1 MLELVFTRRFC
12 MAHRLLS
19 GESERCALPHG
30 HNEYVRVTLRPTH
43 PGHLD
48 GTQNMVVPFHRAKGT
63 WHDFVDNCLD
73 HALQLGEDDPLLS
86 WFRTHEPERAERII
100 VTPGDPTTELMACL
114 MMAKLNA
121 FLHAD
126 GNVLTCAA
134 IALEETPTNTVRYEG
149 DPLLMLPA
157 PRPARQCWWRRA
169 DMSISDTGH

>member
-19 GESERCALPHG
+19 GESERCTLPHG
-30 HNEYVRVTLRPTH
+30 HNEYVRVTLRPTR
-43 PGHLD
+43 PDRLD

-63 WHDFVDNCLD
+63 WHAFVDNSLD
-73 HALQLGEDDPLLS
+73 HAFQLGEGDPLLS
-86 WFRTHEPERAERII
+86 WFRAHEPERAGRIV

-126 GNVLTCAA
+126 GDLLTCAE
-134 IALEETPTNTVRYEG
+134 IVLEETPTNTVRYAG
-149 DPLLMLPA
+149 DPLLMLPT
-157 PRPARQCWWRRA
+157 PRPPQECWWRRA
-169 DMSISDTGH
+169 DMSIADT